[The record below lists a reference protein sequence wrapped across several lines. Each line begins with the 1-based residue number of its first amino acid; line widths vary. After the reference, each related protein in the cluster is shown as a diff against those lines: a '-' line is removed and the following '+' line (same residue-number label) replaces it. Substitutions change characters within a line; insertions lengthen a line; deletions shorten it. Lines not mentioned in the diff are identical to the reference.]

1 MGAAERGAFCP
12 IMRYYCQQL
21 LLILFCFRHWQELGF
36 LIIYVTSRLDFQKIK
51 VMSWLAEHNFPYG
64 LVSFCSGISK
74 DIQRHKTEFLRYL
87 VNDVSNR
94 PEWNEANVVTTVLMI
109 MMISMMMMMMMM
121 IVIIMTRPLI
131 KSNQGK
137 SMYVR
142 FWLVGKSGELGEKPI
157 GKQSRK
163 TNSIHS

>member
-1 MGAAERGAFCP
+1 MGATQRGAFCHTIYP
-12 IMRYYCQQL
+12 L
-21 LLILFCFRHWQELGF
+21 LLSTTSFYPFFCFRHWQELGF

-94 PEWNEANVVTTVLMI
+94 SERNEANVVLTLLLMM
-109 MMISMMMMMMMM
+109 MMISMMVM
-121 IVIIMTRPLI
+121 IIVMIMTRPLI

-142 FWLVGKSGELGEKPI
+142 F
-157 GKQSRK
+157 
-163 TNSIHS
+163 

>member
-1 MGAAERGAFCP
+1 MQRKEERSA
-12 IMRYYCQQL
+12 L
-21 LLILFCFRHWQELGF
+21 LCANIVNNLLSFFCFRHWQELGF

-94 PEWNEANVVTTVLMI
+94 SERNEANVVLTLLLMM
-109 MMISMMMMMMMM
+109 MMISMMVM
-121 IVIIMTRPLI
+121 IIVMIITRPLI
-131 KSNQGK
+131 KSNQSK

-142 FWLVGKSGELGEKPI
+142 F
-157 GKQSRK
+157 
-163 TNSIHS
+163 